1 MLTSLYIKNYAL
13 IDDVSISFQSGFS
26 VITGETGAGKSIL
39 LGALSLLLGKR
50 ADMNVLRD
58 ESSKC
63 IVEGIFNLK
72 QLDARGFF
80 EFNDLDYD
88 DNTLVRREIIPSGK
102 SRAFINDTPVKL
114 NLLKELGDKLIDIH
128 SQHET
133 LELGRSQFQLNVLD
147 HFIEEPELPEK
158 YAHFYSK
165 YITLKTELEKSVREN
180 EQAKRDEDYFRFQF
194 EELKAA
200 GLSEG
205 EDERLIEREK
215 LLSHAEEVIKGVGEL
230 NRLLSDDDM
239 AVLDRLKEVENWL
252 QRIGKYLPGIE
263 SLSKRVSSARIELE
277 DIANEVGKM
286 SDLADFDPNELNKI
300 SERLNAIY
308 KLQQK
313 HQVQSVED
321 LLQLQ
326 NDYAEKLNDLKSGD
340 DIVEQLRSK
349 LVASEKE
356 TKNLALQ
363 IHNYRMKGAE
373 KLASAVK
380 NLLSKLGMKEAGF
393 EVSVKELETMNP
405 TGIDKVTFLFNANNR
420 DNLLE
425 ISNVASGGELSRL
438 MLAVKSLVTKEQLL
452 PTVIFDEIDAGV
464 SGEIAGKVGNI
475 IKEMSQHHQ
484 VIAITHLPQ
493 IAAKSDIHFRVFKTS
508 ENRIAKTKIAE
519 LSNTERVEEIAKLL
533 SDEKVSASAINTAK
547 ELLKV

>member
-1 MLTSLYIKNYAL
+1 VLTSLYIKNYAL

-180 EQAKRDEDYFRFQF
+180 EQAKHDEDYFRFQF
-194 EELKAA
+194 EELKVA
-200 GLSEG
+200 GLTEG

-230 NRLLSDDDM
+230 NRLLSDDDL

-252 QRIGKYLPGIE
+252 QRIGKYLSGIE